1 MPTPLR
7 VAAAVLITLATAGD
21 AAAAGLVVRTFDL
34 TGLGDDERAVAQAAA
49 GAILREAGFVLEWR
63 DCAKGCADEPG
74 APHIML
80 RIAQA
85 PRSAVAGSLGYS
97 VVDTQTESGT
107 LATVF
112 ADRIASAALRTGV
125 GMPLLLGRAIAHE
138 IGHLLLGTSRH
149 SASGLMRALWS
160 DRELRRD
167 AAGDWILSPDVVA
180 ELARRRD
187 ARFHRSAEEFR
198 MSQR

>member
-1 MPTPLR
+1 M
-7 VAAAVLITLATAGD
+7 LATAAD
-21 AAAAGLVVRTFDL
+21 AAAATLVVRTFDL
-34 TGLGDDERAVAQAAA
+34 TGLSGDEMSVAQAAA
-49 GAILREAGFVLEWR
+49 GAILREAGLVLDWQ
-63 DCAKGCADEPG
+63 DCSAGCADEPG
-74 APHIML
+74 APHILL

-85 PRSAVAGSLGYS
+85 PRTAAAGSLGYS
-97 VVDTQTESGT
+97 VVDIGSGSGT

-112 ADRIASAALRTGV
+112 ADRIASAALRTRM

-160 DRELRRD
+160 DQELRRD
-167 AAGDWILSPDVVA
+167 AAADWTLSQDVVA
-180 ELARRRD
+180 ELARREK
-187 ARFHRSAEEFR
+187 AHFRSPEEFR